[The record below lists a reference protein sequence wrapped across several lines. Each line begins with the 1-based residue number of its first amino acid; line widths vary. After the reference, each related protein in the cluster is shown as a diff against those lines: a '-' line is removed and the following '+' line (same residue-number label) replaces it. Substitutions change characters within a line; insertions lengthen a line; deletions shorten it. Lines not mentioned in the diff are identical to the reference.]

1 MIWALNF
8 SANDSNLNEDAKF
21 VTKHTSLF
29 EYSWFLIR
37 GIVDKEITNLKNIH
51 YLSPSNKL
59 KINDVDLNKEID
71 KLHDKSKKY
80 KLTKESSIIYTNKLL
95 TNNKE
100 NNWIDYLQKSKKKDD
115 LCDCYLQGIY
125 FINSKN

>member
-1 MIWALNF
+1 M
-8 SANDSNLNEDAKF
+8 
-21 VTKHTSLF
+21 
-29 EYSWFLIR
+29 
-37 GIVDKEITNLKNIH
+37 KNIQ

-95 TNNKE
+95 INNKE
-100 NNWIDYLQKSKKKDD
+100 NNWIEYLQKSKKKDD